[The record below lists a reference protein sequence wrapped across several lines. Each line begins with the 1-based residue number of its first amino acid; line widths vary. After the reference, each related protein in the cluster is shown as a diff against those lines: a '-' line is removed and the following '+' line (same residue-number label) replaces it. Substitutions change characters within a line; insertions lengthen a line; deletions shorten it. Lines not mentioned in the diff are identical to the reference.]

1 MSQGYFPNVLK
12 KACVTPLIKN
22 ENLDNDN
29 IKNFRPVSNL
39 PFLGK
44 LKKKCVFLQINTYLC
59 ENSLYGYSQSAYRS
73 SYSCETALVKIH
85 NDILSI
91 LDAKS
96 NAVVLLFDL
105 SAAFDTVKHDLLLS
119 KLSAEFGFSDVAL
132 EWFSTYL
139 NNRSYFVKGA
149 GCTSHTVDIKSS
161 VPQGS
166 ILGPVLFNLY
176 FKSAELIA
184 NSHGLFVHSYADDMQ
199 CYLSFDKDFSV
210 DMIKNKIRAFLQD
223 LKHWMTCNFLKLNE
237 SKTKVI
243 EILSNRNIE
252 SRIISNIQ
260 IDNSCSLPKTNA
272 FVKILGVVFDDRL
285 NLEKHINRVVST
297 CYGNL
302 RNLGRIASKLTKPL
316 KIQLV
321 HSLILSHIDYCNA
334 LF

>member
-1 MSQGYFPNVLK
+1 M
-12 KACVTPLIKN
+12 
-22 ENLDNDN
+22 
-29 IKNFRPVSNL
+29 
-39 PFLGK
+39 
-44 LKKKCVFLQINTYLC
+44 
-59 ENSLYGYSQSAYRS
+59 
-73 SYSCETALVKIH
+73 
-85 NDILSI
+85 SI

-149 GCTSHTVDIKSS
+149 GCTSHTVDVKSG

-210 DMIKNKIRAFLQD
+210 DMIKHKIGAFLQD
-223 LKHWMTCNFLKLNE
+223 LKHWMTSNFLKLNE

-243 EILSNRNIE
+243 EILS
-252 SRIISNIQ
+252 
-260 IDNSCSLPKTNA
+260 T
-272 FVKILGVVFDDRL
+272 VTL
-285 NLEKHINRVVST
+285 NPE
-297 CYGNL
+297 
-302 RNLGRIASKLTKPL
+302 
-316 KIQLV
+316 
-321 HSLILSHIDYCNA
+321 
-334 LF
+334 

>member
-1 MSQGYFPNVLK
+1 M
-12 KACVTPLIKN
+12 
-22 ENLDNDN
+22 
-29 IKNFRPVSNL
+29 
-39 PFLGK
+39 
-44 LKKKCVFLQINTYLC
+44 
-59 ENSLYGYSQSAYRS
+59 YGYSQSAYRS

-119 KLSAEFGFSDVAL
+119 KLSAEFGFSDEAL

-149 GCTSHTVDIKSS
+149 GCTSHTVDVKSG

-223 LKHWMTCNFLKLNE
+223 LKHWMTSNFLKLNE

-252 SRIISNIQ
+252 SRIISNVQ
-260 IDNSCSLPKTNA
+260 IDDSCSLPMPDA
-272 FVKILGVVFDDRL
+272 FVKILSVIFDDRM
-285 NLEKHINRVVST
+285 NLEKHINRVYS
-297 CYGNL
+297 
-302 RNLGRIASKLTKPL
+302 
-316 KIQLV
+316 
-321 HSLILSHIDYCNA
+321 
-334 LF
+334 